1 MSSEVIS
8 LPSDIGNVIRQ
19 KYIEL
24 HLQSPEHKALMAQI
38 RLFKK
43 YYRFWNIPVR
53 LPKLSMLCDKTY
65 DEIFSKPYWFCIL
78 MITNFY
84 CMPIHQN
91 EFERYLE
98 TEYPYKLKYRLMNDG
113 VLKKTSYTLNK
124 NYSKI
129 IYSNCANDL
138 YKFPEYSS
146 DF

>member
-8 LPSDIGNVIRQ
+8 LPSDIENVIKQ
-19 KYIEL
+19 NYIEL

-38 RLFKK
+38 RLFKL
-43 YYRFWNIPVR
+43 YYCFWNLPAC
-53 LPKLSMLCDKTY
+53 LPKLYCVEKTN
-65 DEIFSKPYWFCIL
+65 DEIFSKPYWLCRL
-78 MITNFY
+78 GITNFHY
-84 CMPIHQN
+84 MPILLD

-113 VLKKTSYTLNK
+113 VLEKPSYILNK